1 MGEAAFWGAVGAS
14 ALVVGAELAF
24 AVRLSRMVIGLIMA
38 FGVGALIS
46 SVSFEL
52 VAPALEDAETWKVA
66 LGLAAGSATFFF
78 GDRAIANIGGSNR
91 KKPDGG
97 SDAETSANADAA
109 DPSETG
115 DAADGSDGD
124 DDDGDG
130 GGLGIVLGTVLD
142 GVPESA
148 VLGMSLVGGAGV
160 SVSLLAGIWISNFP
174 ESLGSTVNMVKSGW
188 AKSKIRLLWW
198 GIVAIS
204 AVSAGLGFVVVD
216 NSSTLTG
223 VLIEAF
229 AAGALLTMIADEMAP
244 EAYDRSSVYAGIA
257 TVAGFALAVWLTTME

>member
-14 ALVVGAELAF
+14 ALIVGAELAF

-52 VAPALEDAETWKVA
+52 VAPALEDANAWKVT
-66 LGLAAGSATFFF
+66 LGLAAGSATFFI
-78 GDRAIANIGGSNR
+78 GDRLIARIGGSNR
-91 KKPDGG
+91 KSPDGG
-97 SDAETSANADAA
+97 RGDEQANDTGADDDDDAA
-109 DPSETG
+109 G
-115 DAADGSDGD
+115 DDG

-160 SVSLLAGIWISNFP
+160 SVSLLAGIWVSNFP
-174 ESLGSTVNMVKSGW
+174 ESLGSTVNMVTSGW
-188 AKSKIRLLWW
+188 TKGKIRLLWW
-198 GIVAIS
+198 GIIAIS
-204 AVSAGLGFVVVD
+204 GLSAGIGFVLVD
-216 NSSTLTG
+216 NSSVLSG
-223 VLIEAF
+223 VLIESF

-244 EAYDRSSVYAGIA
+244 EAYERSAVYAGLA
-257 TVAGFALAVWLTTME
+257 TVAGFALAVLLTSLE

>member
-1 MGEAAFWGAVGAS
+1 MGEAAFWGAIGAS

-52 VAPALEDAETWKVA
+52 VAPALEDADTWKVA
-66 LGLAAGSATFFF
+66 LGLAAGSATFFL
-78 GDRAIANIGGSNR
+78 GDRAIARIGGNDR
-91 KKPDGG
+91 KSPDSGHAKEK
-97 SDAETSANADAA
+97 S
-109 DPSETG
+109 
-115 DAADGSDGD
+115 DAADGSDED
-124 DDDGDG
+124 SEDDGDG

-174 ESLGSTVNMVKSGW
+174 ESLGSTVNMVSSGW
-188 AKSKIRLLWW
+188 TKGKIRLLWW
-198 GIVAIS
+198 AIVAIS
-204 AVSAGLGFVVVD
+204 AISAGIGFVVVD
-216 NSSTLTG
+216 NSSALSG
-223 VLIEAF
+223 VLIESF

-244 EAYDRSSVYAGIA
+244 EAFDRSSVYAGLA
-257 TVAGFALAVWLTTME
+257 TVAGFALAVWLTSLE

>member
-24 AVRLSRMVIGLIMA
+24 AFRLSRMVIGLIMA

-52 VAPALEDAETWKVA
+52 VGPALEDATAWKVA
-66 LGLAAGSATFFF
+66 LGLAAGSLTFFL
-78 GDRAIANIGGSNR
+78 GDRAIAKIGGSDR
-91 KKPDGG
+91 KSPDGG
-97 SDAETSANADAA
+97 EPSNDDAEATDDSD
-109 DPSETG
+109 DQK
-115 DAADGSDGD
+115 DGD
-124 DDDGDG
+124 DDG

-148 VLGMSLVGGAGV
+148 VLGMSLVGGASV

-174 ESLGSTVNMVKSGW
+174 ESLGSTVNMVTSGW
-188 AKSKIRLLWW
+188 TKGKIRLMWW

-204 AVSAGLGFVVVD
+204 AVSAGIGFLVVE
-216 NSSTLTG
+216 NSSLLSG
-223 VLIEAF
+223 VFVEAF

-244 EAYDRSSVYAGIA
+244 EAFDRSKIYAGLA
-257 TVAGFALAVWLTTME
+257 TVAGFALAVWLTSLE

>member
-14 ALVVGAELAF
+14 ALIVAAELAF
-24 AVRLSRMVIGLIMA
+24 AVRLSRMLIGLIMA

-52 VAPALEDAETWKVA
+52 IAPALQDAETWKVA
-66 LGLAAGSATFFF
+66 LGLALGSATFFI
-78 GDRAIANIGGSNR
+78 GDQLIARIGGTNHKST
-91 KKPDGG
+91 DG
-97 SDAETSANADAA
+97 D
-109 DPSETG
+109 TG
-115 DAADGSDGD
+115 DDG
-124 DDDGDG
+124 DGDG

-174 ESLGSTVNMVKSGW
+174 ESLGSTVNMVSSGW
-188 AKSKIRLLWW
+188 SKGKIRLLWW

-204 AVSAGLGFVVVD
+204 AISAGLGFVVVD
-216 NSSTLTG
+216 NSSALSG
-223 VLIEAF
+223 VLIESF

-244 EAYDRSSVYAGIA
+244 EAYDRSKIYAGVA
-257 TVAGFALAVWLTTME
+257 TVAGFALAVWLTSLE